1 MRKRFDTPEAECLR
15 DPDEAE
21 KNSQSSVRPK
31 VDAYRGRVLIIDDSD
46 DARGACAAML
56 EAHGFD
62 VVVAQDGH
70 EGIAF
75 FRALHRAI
83 DAVVLDLQMPGMD
96 GLETFRR
103 LKAWDA
109 TVRVVLCSGAVGDDR
124 IRIALREGVVAFVA
138 KPFQASELVEHLG
151 RALERAM

>member
-15 DPDEAE
+15 APDAAE
-21 KNSQSSVRPK
+21 KSSQSSVRPR

-56 EAHGFD
+56 QAHGFD
-62 VVVAQDGH
+62 AVVAQDGQ
-70 EGIAF
+70 EGVAF
-75 FRALHRAI
+75 FRALHRAV

-103 LKAWDA
+103 LKALDA
-109 TVRVVLCSGAVGDDR
+109 TVRVVLCSGAAGDDR

-138 KPFQASELVEHLG
+138 KPFQASELIEH
-151 RALERAM
+151 LERALDLAT